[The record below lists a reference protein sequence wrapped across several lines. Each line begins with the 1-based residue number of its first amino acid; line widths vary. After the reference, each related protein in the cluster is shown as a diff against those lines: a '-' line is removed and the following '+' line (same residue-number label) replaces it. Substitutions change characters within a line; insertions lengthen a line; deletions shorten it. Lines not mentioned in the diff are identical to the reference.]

1 MDAFSF
7 SYLLL
12 SLLNNLLW
20 LAYSQK
26 IGDENIGIPAMV
38 GTLVGVFLIVIFQTV
53 RSSRNQIIAC
63 FILVS
68 ISEIFFS
75 SLVPAFLAGCTASF
89 LSISTYCS
97 TLGQIPVLIREK
109 DPRYINLPI
118 VLVSIT
124 NAMVWTCYAILKKD
138 IPLFMTNSIAF
149 TTMAVNLLFYLW
161 AIDLVSSE
169 SI

>member
-53 RSSRNQIIAC
+53 RSSRN
-63 FILVS
+63 
-68 ISEIFFS
+68 
-75 SLVPAFLAGCTASF
+75 
-89 LSISTYCS
+89 
-97 TLGQIPVLIREK
+97 
-109 DPRYINLPI
+109 
-118 VLVSIT
+118 
-124 NAMVWTCYAILKKD
+124 
-138 IPLFMTNSIAF
+138 
-149 TTMAVNLLFYLW
+149 
-161 AIDLVSSE
+161 
-169 SI
+169 